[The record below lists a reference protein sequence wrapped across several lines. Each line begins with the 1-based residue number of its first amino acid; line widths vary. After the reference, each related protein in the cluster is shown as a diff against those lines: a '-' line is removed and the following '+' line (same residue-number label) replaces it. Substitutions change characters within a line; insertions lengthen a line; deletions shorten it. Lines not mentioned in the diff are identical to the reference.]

1 MGSRRV
7 LEPMDIGDL
16 RLPNRI
22 VFPAFQA
29 NYATAEGIVTERLTQ
44 MYEKL
49 AQGGN
54 GLIITGG
61 IAVSDD
67 GAPNTNPL
75 RINSD
80 KHIPGLKELFSK
92 IKKWGAIPAVQLMHA
107 GRQTL
112 SVMTCHPLVAASA
125 IPCPVMKEMPVELD
139 IDGINRILEDFASAA
154 ARAKKA
160 GAELI
165 ELHGAFGYLIGG
177 FLSPFSNKR
186 TDSYGKDKALFF
198 TEIIEK
204 VRRKAGGIP
213 ICCRISAD
221 EYVEGG
227 LRINDTRKIA
237 QRLVEAGADII
248 SVGAGTY
255 ASMEHMSPNLSMGIG
270 VHVHLAKEIRDS
282 VDAAVICSDNI
293 RSLKFAD
300 TIISEKKADL
310 VAICRPQ
317 VADPFFIKKSIRGE
331 PVIECTDCGNCLYF
345 LRGENSVSC
354 PQNTG
359 I

>member
-1 MGSRRV
+1 MSIRKV
-7 LEPMDIGDL
+7 LEPLDIGGI

-29 NYATAEGIVTERLTQ
+29 NYATKDGYVTERLTQ

-54 GLIITGG
+54 GLILVGG
-61 IAVSDD
+61 IAVSDN

-80 KHIPGLKELFSK
+80 KHIPGLKELFSR
-92 IKKWGAIPAVQLMHA
+92 IKKGGAVPGVQLMHA

-112 SVMTCHPLVAASA
+112 SVMTGYPLVAASA
-125 IPCPVMKEMPVELD
+125 IPCPVMKEMPLELD
-139 IDGINRILEDFASAA
+139 NDGIIRIQEDFASAA

-160 GAELI
+160 GAEFI

-186 TDSYGKDKALFF
+186 TDAYGKDKALFF

-204 VRRKAGGIP
+204 VRKGVGNIP

-221 EYVEGG
+221 EYVDGG
-227 LRINDTRKIA
+227 LRINDTTKIA
-237 QRLVEAGADII
+237 KRLVEAGADVI
-248 SVGAGTY
+248 SVAAGTY
-255 ASMEHMSPNLSMGIG
+255 ASMEHMSPKLSMGIG
-270 VHVHLAKEIRDS
+270 VHVHLAKEIHDS

-293 RSLKFAD
+293 RSLEFAD
-300 TIISEKKADL
+300 KILSEKKADL

-317 VADPFFIKKSIRGE
+317 VSDPFFVKKSIRGE
-331 PVIECTDCGNCLYF
+331 PVIKCTDCGNCLYF
-345 LRGENSVSC
+345 LRGENWVSC
-354 PQNTG
+354 PQNPG
-359 I
+359 K